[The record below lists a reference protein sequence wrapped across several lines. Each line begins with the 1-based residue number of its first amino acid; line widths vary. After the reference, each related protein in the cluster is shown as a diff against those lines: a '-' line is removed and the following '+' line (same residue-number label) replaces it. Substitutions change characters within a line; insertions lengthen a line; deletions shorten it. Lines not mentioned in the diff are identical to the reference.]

1 MPMPYKS
8 RTESKE
14 LQILKLLY
22 RRMDLPD
29 QMKQYYFNLKKGFEG
44 EVKFDLLTKE
54 LQCECFIFND
64 LMLSINNTA
73 IQIDSLIIASETIYI
88 FEVKNYEGD
97 YYYESDRLYMK
108 NKVEVNNPLI
118 QLKRSESLLR
128 QLLQSLGYHL
138 PIVASVVFIN
148 PEFTLYHAPLHLPF
162 IFPTQLNRYFR
173 KLKNLQ
179 SKLSRK
185 HKDLANQ
192 LFSLHCEES
201 PYRQLP
207 SYDFDRLRKGITCAK
222 CDSFFTYI
230 ERMNV
235 CCKECGNNELIA
247 TAVMRNVE
255 EFKLLFPNRKITTNA
270 IYEWCKIIES
280 KKKIKRVLETNL
292 KIVGANRWSYYQ

>member
-1 MPMPYKS
+1 
-8 RTESKE
+8 
-14 LQILKLLY
+14 
-22 RRMDLPD
+22 
-29 QMKQYYFNLKKGFEG
+29 
-44 EVKFDLLTKE
+44 
-54 LQCECFIFND
+54 
-64 LMLSINNTA
+64 
-73 IQIDSLIIASETIYI
+73 
-88 FEVKNYEGD
+88 
-97 YYYESDRLYMK
+97 LYMK

-173 KLKNLQ
+173 KLNNLQ

-192 LFSLHCEES
+192 LFSLHCEEA

-222 CDSFFTYI
+222 CDSFSI
-230 ERMNV
+230 NV
-235 CCKECGNNELIA
+235 EGKNVNCQECGHEEGIA
-247 TAVMRNVE
+247 AAIMRNVE
-255 EFKLLFPNRKITTNA
+255 EFKFLFPDRKITTNS

-280 KKKIKRVLETNL
+280 KKKIKRVLDKNL
-292 KIVGANRWSYYQ
+292 KTVGARRWYHYQ